1 MERVVASVLVPCPYA
16 VHGCAA
22 DAMVYHEMAE
32 HEAVCPHAPC
42 FCPEK
47 GCGFA
52 GTTSALVD
60 HFATRH
66 KWPAKVF
73 EYYMPVEVP
82 VKAGVHVLYCRGGE
96 DKGDDVFLLYVSHP
110 ESPLHTVS
118 LVRVH
123 PHATES
129 RFGCSVGFSWYEG
142 HYQVSTMDTI
152 PTTSLSEGLPANY
165 LFLVSEAR
173 LGGGG
178 GRVVLRVTI
187 DKEMVYGD
195 NYDKLF
201 EEDGDDESYI
211 YDEEEDDGGSSEEEE
226 DDNGSSK
233 EEEDEDDGGSSED
246 EEDKDDGGS
255 SEDEEDED
263 DNGSSEEEEDNP
275 KDGSSEECGD
285 VGAAH
290 SGL

>member
-1 MERVVASVLVPCPYA
+1 
-16 VHGCAA
+16 
-22 DAMVYHEMAE
+22 
-32 HEAVCPHAPC
+32 
-42 FCPEK
+42 
-47 GCGFA
+47 
-52 GTTSALVD
+52 
-60 HFATRH
+60 
-66 KWPAKVF
+66 
-73 EYYMPVEVP
+73 
-82 VKAGVHVLYCRGGE
+82 VHVLYCRRGE

-123 PHATES
+123 PHAPES

-142 HYQVSTMDTI
+142 HYQVSTMDKI

-201 EEDGDDESYI
+201 EEDDDDESYI
-211 YDEEEDDGGSSEEEE
+211 YNEEEDDGGSSDEEEDEDDNESSEEEEDENDGASSEEEEEDE

-233 EEEDEDDGGSSED
+233 EEDDP
-246 EEDKDDGGS
+246 K
-255 SEDEEDED
+255 
-263 DNGSSEEEEDNP
+263 NGSSEENGKAD
-275 KDGSSEECGD
+275 
-285 VGAAH
+285 H